1 MRELRRG
8 GGKAVDTIGTK
19 SKRCVALGVVLF
31 TSVTAV
37 CALDIQH
44 DIIGKAQQYEGSSYC
59 HGGVSPPCF
68 DCSGFVLTVY
78 GDHVSSL
85 PRVSREMARVGEP
98 VERDNLQPGDL
109 VFFATG
115 SRPHVV
121 THVAIYMGQDSII
134 HAISN
139 GPDRGVTIT
148 PLNARYWERRY
159 YTARRVLPRAEQV
172 ELVREEE
179 ALEFS
184 RGVYSG
190 DLRKGEPHG
199 NGTMKMHNGDRYR
212 GGFKEGLFDGEG
224 EYVWANGDRYKG
236 SFRQGEMHGE
246 GVFVT
251 ADGEEILREESSRRT
266 YITSN
271 DSPWETW
278 DGVVEGDFRAWQEE
292 EQRAYE
298 EFRRE
303 SEPPEQE

>member
-1 MRELRRG
+1 
-8 GGKAVDTIGTK
+8 
-19 SKRCVALGVVLF
+19 
-31 TSVTAV
+31 
-37 CALDIQH
+37 
-44 DIIGKAQQYEGSSYC
+44 
-59 HGGVSPPCF
+59 
-68 DCSGFVLTVY
+68 
-78 GDHVSSL
+78 
-85 PRVSREMARVGEP
+85 
-98 VERDNLQPGDL
+98 
-109 VFFATG
+109 
-115 SRPHVV
+115 
-121 THVAIYMGQDSII
+121 
-134 HAISN
+134 AISN